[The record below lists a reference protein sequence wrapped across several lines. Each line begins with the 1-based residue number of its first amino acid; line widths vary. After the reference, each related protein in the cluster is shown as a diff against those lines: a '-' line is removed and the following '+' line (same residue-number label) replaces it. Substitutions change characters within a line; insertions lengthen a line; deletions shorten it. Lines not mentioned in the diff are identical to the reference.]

1 MNSRMLGLLFVPWLL
16 PVTFAADPGAQYKL
30 AAGDVLRI
38 TVFGERDLSF
48 EKIRLN
54 DAGMFSYP
62 FLGEIA
68 AKGLTPNQVEKI
80 IVDGLKQGY
89 LVDPKVSLNL
99 ITYRSFYING
109 EVKKPGSYPFEP
121 GLTLEKAI
129 ALGGGLTERASIKRV
144 TIVRGDGSPPLTDTV
159 TRGTAIAPGDT
170 ISIAQGFSN
179 HGQQPKPICRA
190 SAPAACAAASAVQR
204 GKGHH

>member
-1 MNSRMLGLLFVPWLL
+1 MNSRMLGLLFVLCLL
-16 PVTFAADPGAQYKL
+16 PTTYAADSGAQYKL

-68 AKGLTPNQVEKI
+68 AKGLTPNEVEKI
-80 IVDGLKQGY
+80 IVNGLKQGY

-99 ITYRSFYING
+99 IAYRSFYING
-109 EVKKPGSYPFEP
+109 EVQKPGSYPFEP

-144 TIVRGDGSPPLTDTV
+144 TIVRGDGSPTLTDKI
-159 TRGTAIAPGDT
+159 TRSTAIAPGDT
-170 ISIAQGFSN
+170 ISIAQGFF
-179 HGQQPKPICRA
+179 
-190 SAPAACAAASAVQR
+190 
-204 GKGHH
+204 

>member
-1 MNSRMLGLLFVPWLL
+1 MNSRIFGLLFVLCLL
-16 PVTFAADPGAQYKL
+16 PTTYAADSGAQYKL

-80 IVDGLKQGY
+80 IVNGLKQGY
-89 LVDPKVSLNL
+89 LVDPKVTLSL
-99 ITYRSFYING
+99 IAYRSFYING
-109 EVKKPGSYPFEP
+109 EVQKPGSYPFEP

-144 TIVRGDGSPPLTDTV
+144 TIVRGDGSPTLTETV
-159 TRGTAIAPGDT
+159 TRNTAIAPGDT
-170 ISIAQGFSN
+170 ISIAQGFF
-179 HGQQPKPICRA
+179 
-190 SAPAACAAASAVQR
+190 
-204 GKGHH
+204 